1 MSYNKQKYDWH
12 KLKEEYFLSDFIEVK
27 SFFEDKFRTYSGHI
41 RKKTNGWTR
50 EKRDFAR
57 SILSQSVEIC
67 KEKRSIEMAESLKKR
82 IARASRTY
90 YRLHQR

>member
-12 KLKEEYFLSDFIEVK
+12 KLKEEYFLSDFLEVK

-67 KEKRSIEMAESLKKR
+67 KEKRSIEMAESLENVLQELQGR
-82 IARASRTY
+82 ITG
-90 YRLHQR
+90 LHQR